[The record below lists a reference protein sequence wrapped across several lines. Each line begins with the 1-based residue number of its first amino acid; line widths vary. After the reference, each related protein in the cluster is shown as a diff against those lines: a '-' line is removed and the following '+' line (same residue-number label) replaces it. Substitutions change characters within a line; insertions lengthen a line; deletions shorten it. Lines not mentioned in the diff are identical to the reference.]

1 MISTFRCYVT
11 HQRLTILDYD
21 LSQNNGRYRAVV
33 NEDQVAVLQ
42 LQTVDTQ
49 DTPVSQLSL
58 CPGVLETEVL
68 HLLSESIATNNLVQ
82 FLIEK
87 TCDVVVYR

>member
-21 LSQNNGRYRAVV
+21 LTQNNGRYKAVV
-33 NEDQVAVLQ
+33 NEDKVAVLH

-49 DTPVSQLSL
+49 DTPISQLSL
-58 CPGVLETEVL
+58 CPGVEESEVL
-68 HLLSESIATNNLVQ
+68 QLLSTSIETNNLVQ
-82 FLIEK
+82 FFIEK
-87 TCDVVVYR
+87 IGDDIVYR

>member
-21 LSQNNGRYRAVV
+21 LAQNNGRYKAVV
-33 NEDQVAVLQ
+33 NEDKVAVLH

-49 DTPVSQLSL
+49 DTPISQLSL
-58 CPGVLETEVL
+58 CPGVEESEVL
-68 HLLSESIATNNLVQ
+68 QLLSPSIETNNLVQ
-82 FLIEK
+82 FFIEK
-87 TCDVVVYR
+87 IGDDIVYR